1 MRKKKHLF
9 VSFLAIVIAFV
20 CVHQVAA
27 QAVLKEHED
36 NIYGVKIGMDVPTA
50 LKAVFVNA
58 NRKPGQE
65 KPDAKRTEGK
75 DSKNI
80 RVLYKLEKGELQIVF
95 AQGKVVR
102 EILFKYAKYLR
113 RDDLRLIP
121 NGNIGNVLDGQ
132 RYDDRYSSG
141 FTSEK
146 LEEQQW
152 WRDEKQKEGYRIRI
166 SFVSRKFQNTGE
178 REITSEDVARKVI
191 TIHPE
196 DEAKFNK
203 AMGL

>member
-132 RYDDRYSSG
+132 RYDDR
-141 FTSEK
+141 FRAFK
-146 LEEQQW
+146 
-152 WRDEKQKEGYRIRI
+152 K
-166 SFVSRKFQNTGE
+166 
-178 REITSEDVARKVI
+178 
-191 TIHPE
+191 
-196 DEAKFNK
+196 
-203 AMGL
+203 